1 MVTSSRAVA
10 ICSEVSRCAYSNL
23 RAWLMVVY
31 ARSGIL
37 SISAVELSERRP
49 SAHMYL
55 DSYSE
60 EEVVRILAHRESSA
74 ASTVERIA

>member
-1 MVTSSRAVA
+1 
-10 ICSEVSRCAYSNL
+10 
-23 RAWLMVVY
+23 MVVY